1 MSLMDMFTD
10 VNELSQNLMNGL
22 TLAEVTNTEDPDNL
36 GRVKVKMLLR
46 DSTENETNWARVIVP
61 FAGSTMGMYMIPN
74 VGDVVVIA
82 FLGGHIDK
90 PLVLGGVWSKTSKP
104 PVDNE
109 KGKNNSKIIKTRS
122 GHTITLCDEEGKEKI
137 EVKSSKGAIV
147 TMDDKA
153 ETVEIKDSGGTN
165 CIKMDSKGG
174 SVSITADK
182 KLELK
187 AGSTTVT
194 LDGTGNKL
202 EMKSNTVEM
211 KGMQVNVKGDTT
223 LKLESGATL
232 EVKAGAVA
240 QIKGAT
246 VTIN

>member
-1 MSLMDMFTD
+1 MSFFDVFTET
-10 VNELSQNLMNGL
+10 NESRQNLMRGL
-22 TLAEVTNTEDPDNL
+22 TLAEVTNTQDPDNL
-36 GRVKVKMLLR
+36 GRIKVKMLLR
-46 DSTENETNWARVIVP
+46 DSEENESNWARLIVP
-61 FAGSTMGMYMIPN
+61 FAGSTMGVYWIPD
-74 VGDVVVIA
+74 VGDVVAVA
-82 FLGGHIDK
+82 FLGGQIDK
-90 PLVLGGVWSKTSKP
+90 PIILGGVWSKDSKP

-109 KGKNNSKIIKTRS
+109 QGKNNSKIVKTRS
-122 GHTITLCDEEGKEKI
+122 GHTITLSDEEGKEKI
-137 EVKSSKGAIV
+137 VVKSSKGALI
-147 TMDDKA
+147 TIDDEK
-153 ETVEIKDSGGTN
+153 ETVEIKDSGGTD
-165 CIKMDSKGG
+165 CIKLDKAAG

-182 KLELK
+182 KIELK